1 MRIDTSLPPD
11 QIQILVVV
19 NSRELCNQVHKVYER
34 LIQDTDITLSNFCS
48 KNKRPSMVVV
58 TVHGSLG
65 PLLSGR
71 KPLNLKSLK
80 CVVVDEADVFFQQ
93 ENFEHIWKLKD
104 NKQVREAE
112 NHIQWILFSATFP
125 VAGADPRVDEIIDK
139 LVGKCIQ
146 IKVSAEDSMLRINS
160 IQQYVFRVDEKK
172 KLDFIKEVFVT
183 CEST

>member
-1 MRIDTSLPPD
+1 
-11 QIQILVVV
+11 
-19 NSRELCNQVHKVYER
+19 
-34 LIQDTDITLSNFCS
+34 
-48 KNKRPSMVVV
+48 MVVV

-104 NKQVREAE
+104 NKQMREAE

-183 CEST
+183 CESTQTFIFVNTKNFAIRVHESLNKAGFKAFIMFSRMDKEERDKVMAKFRK